1 MKKTKILFII
11 SLLIFAVLFTI
22 MATNS
27 ALIQPT
33 DNAIRVLV
41 NAHRSTVAN
50 TFWMNF
56 TQIFNSKE
64 TIMWIVITIIL
75 SWIMTSR
82 PFVVQVTITLLSGI
96 FLNHFFKSII
106 KRPRPSANI
115 LMHYSGYSF
124 PSGHSCAAALVL
136 GCLVLLTWHVSQRK
150 WLNYLITVFFV
161 CLAVTVGFS
170 RVYVGAHYPSDVI
183 GGLCLGTTLVTGFQL
198 LFSKYNYH

>member
-1 MKKTKILFII
+1 MKKTKILFVI
-11 SLLIFAVLFTI
+11 SLLIFAVLLTI

-106 KRPRPSANI
+106 KRPRPLANI

-150 WLNYLITVFFV
+150 WLNYLITIFFV

>member
-1 MKKTKILFII
+1 
-11 SLLIFAVLFTI
+11 
-22 MATNS
+22 
-27 ALIQPT
+27 
-33 DNAIRVLV
+33 
-41 NAHRSTVAN
+41 
-50 TFWMNF
+50 
-56 TQIFNSKE
+56 
-64 TIMWIVITIIL
+64 
-75 SWIMTSR
+75 
-82 PFVVQVTITLLSGI
+82 
-96 FLNHFFKSII
+96 
-106 KRPRPSANI
+106 
-115 LMHYSGYSF
+115 MHYSGYSF

>member
-1 MKKTKILFII
+1 MKKTKILFVI

-183 GGLCLGTTLVTGFQL
+183 GVLCLGTTLVTGFQL

>member
-1 MKKTKILFII
+1 MKKTKILFVI
-11 SLLIFAVLFTI
+11 SLLIFAVLLTI

-41 NAHRSTVAN
+41 NAHRSSVAN

-106 KRPRPSANI
+106 KRPRPLANI

-150 WLNYLITVFFV
+150 WLNYLITIFFV

>member
-1 MKKTKILFII
+1 MKKTKILFVI

-33 DNAIRVLV
+33 DNAIRVLI

-82 PFVVQVTITLLSGI
+82 PLVVQVTITLLSGI

>member
-1 MKKTKILFII
+1 MKKTKILFVI

-96 FLNHFFKSII
+96 FLNHFFK
-106 KRPRPSANI
+106 
-115 LMHYSGYSF
+115 
-124 PSGHSCAAALVL
+124 
-136 GCLVLLTWHVSQRK
+136 
-150 WLNYLITVFFV
+150 
-161 CLAVTVGFS
+161 
-170 RVYVGAHYPSDVI
+170 
-183 GGLCLGTTLVTGFQL
+183 
-198 LFSKYNYH
+198 